1 MTIFSSSFQNWRNFS
16 FSSQSLSKANPF
28 LFSKVHNI
36 LFDFYFSSR
45 NWENWLQISRSPFK
59 IGKKFSNLSFFSL
72 DFFASHWPRL
82 PVAHSSVI
90 SLLKHLKWANNF
102 NAEREKTLS
111 NSHTLPHCHTAILSK
126 LQGYSHNEWSSCNN
140 RHQKMNLPPPQNVMV
155 SLAESCVLYPPYR
168 VIIRDC
174 RL

>member
-59 IGKKFSNLSFFSL
+59 IGEIVFKSLFLFSWLFCLSL
-72 DFFASHWPRL
+72 TTA
-82 PVAHSSVI
+82 VAHSSVI

-102 NAEREKTLS
+102 NAKREKTLS

-155 SLAESCVLYPPYR
+155 SLAESCVLYPPYLS
-168 VIIRDC
+168 ITF
-174 RL
+174 LMW